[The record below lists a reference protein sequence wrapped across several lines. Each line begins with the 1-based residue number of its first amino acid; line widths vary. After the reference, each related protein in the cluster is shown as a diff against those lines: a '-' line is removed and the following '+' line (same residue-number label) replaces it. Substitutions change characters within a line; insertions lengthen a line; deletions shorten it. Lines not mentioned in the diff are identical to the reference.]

1 MNNKSTSVKNN
12 VNQIATDY
20 NQIRISK
27 RILTLTVLSK
37 VTFCA
42 AMAG

>member
-12 VNQIATDY
+12 VKQTDY
-20 NQIRISK
+20 NQIKISK

-37 VTFCA
+37 VTSCA
-42 AMAG
+42 VMAG